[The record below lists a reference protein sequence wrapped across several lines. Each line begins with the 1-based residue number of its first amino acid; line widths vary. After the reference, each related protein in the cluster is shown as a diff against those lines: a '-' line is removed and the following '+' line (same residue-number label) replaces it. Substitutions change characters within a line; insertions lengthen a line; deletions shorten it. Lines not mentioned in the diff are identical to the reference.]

1 MQFSPDHGT
10 IDDALEELQAVLT
23 LEVLRINYQHRKR
36 RHMRRKHIQRQ
47 IMLLKAEALRDRG

>member
-1 MQFSPDHGT
+1 MSQLSPDSGLM
-10 IDDALEELQAVLT
+10 DEALEELQAVLT

-47 IMLLKAEALRDRG
+47 IMLIKAEALRD

>member
-36 RHMRRKHIQRQ
+36 RHMRRDHIRRQ
-47 IMLLKAEALRDRG
+47 IALLTAESMRERG